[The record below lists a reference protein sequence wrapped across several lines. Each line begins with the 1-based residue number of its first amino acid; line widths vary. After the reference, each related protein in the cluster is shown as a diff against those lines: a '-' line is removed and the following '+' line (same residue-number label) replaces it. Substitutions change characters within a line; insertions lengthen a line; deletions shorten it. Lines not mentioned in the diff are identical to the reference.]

1 MDIRTTAAL
10 AITLIFW
17 ASAFAGI
24 RAGLEAYTPGHLALL
39 RFLVASSVLAAYAL
53 ATRMR
58 LPDRRDLPA
67 IALAGFLGI
76 TVYHVALNYG
86 ELTVTAGS
94 ASLLLASAPM
104 FTALLA
110 TSALRERV
118 TTRAWVGLTLSF
130 AGVALIALGEGNAFD
145 MDLGALLVLA
155 AALSTAV
162 YNVVQKPYLGKYS
175 ALEFTTYAIWSGTLF
190 TLVFTPGLVEQV
202 QQAPLAPTL
211 SAVYLGV
218 FPAALAY
225 TTWTYVVS
233 RMPVSR
239 AVSGLYLSPA
249 LAILI
254 AWVWLGEIPTPLS
267 LVGGAVALA
276 GVILVG
282 TQGSVIGS
290 ATGDHSARSLTHTM
304 APPSSGIE

>member
-1 MDIRTTAAL
+1 MDIRTLAAL
-10 AITLIFW
+10 AITLVFW

-24 RAGLEAYTPGHLALL
+24 RAGLEAYSPGHLALL
-39 RFLVASSVLAAYAL
+39 RFLVASIVLAAYAL

-76 TVYHVALNYG
+76 AVYHTALNYG

-94 ASLLLASAPM
+94 AALLLASAPM

-110 TSALRERV
+110 TITLRERV
-118 TTRAWVGLTLSF
+118 STRGWAGLMLSF
-130 AGVALIALGEGNAFD
+130 AGVALIALGEGNTFD
-145 MDLGALLVLA
+145 LDLGALLVLA
-155 AALSTAV
+155 AALSTAF
-162 YNVVQKPYLGKYS
+162 YNVVQKPYLAKYS

-202 QQAPLAPTL
+202 RQAPLAPTL
-211 SAVYLGV
+211 SVVYLGV

-249 LAILI
+249 LAIFI
-254 AWVWLGEIPTPLS
+254 AWVWLGEIPTLLS
-267 LVGGAVALA
+267 LVGGGVALA

-282 TQGSVIGS
+282 TQRPAARSD
-290 ATGDHSARSLTHTM
+290 AGDYSARSLTHTI